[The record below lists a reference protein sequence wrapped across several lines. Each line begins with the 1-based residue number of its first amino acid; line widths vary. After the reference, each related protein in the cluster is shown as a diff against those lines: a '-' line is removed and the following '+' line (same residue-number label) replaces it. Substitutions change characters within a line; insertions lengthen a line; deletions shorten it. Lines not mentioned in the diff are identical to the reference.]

1 MSHFD
6 LVEEAK
12 KAFIIIG
19 PGATGSVFI
28 SKIISYVVGKSKKF
42 GDWDGYGQLGKVG
55 DEIIC
60 IHKSQPSGLKGEMVF
75 ASIEKIKEKLI
86 GYELYFIITT
96 RDMSCSLASQISRKF
111 PAKKGHYIKSKEILS
126 KVIQNER
133 FFIWNYET
141 FVYLKEVYLYL
152 LYNFLEV
159 SSDFVP
165 GEIKD
170 GNKKYFSKKRRR
182 GR

>member
-1 MSHFD
+1 
-6 LVEEAK
+6 
-12 KAFIIIG
+12 
-19 PGATGSVFI
+19 
-28 SKIISYVVGKSKKF
+28 
-42 GDWDGYGQLGKVG
+42 
-55 DEIIC
+55 
-60 IHKSQPSGLKGEMVF
+60 MVF